1 MNNHPSEIAF
11 IAGVNRPAVKV
22 SLQFRNLKYVCCKQI
37 FANMRKFFTTIIFL
51 IVLFFKSFADEGMW
65 LPLLL
70 GQQVYSDMVKRGLK
84 LTKDQLYSINKTS
97 LKDAIIIFGGG
108 CTGEIVSPEGLIFT
122 NHHCGYDVI
131 ASASTVDHNY
141 LRDGFYARTKDEE
154 IPAEGLSVQFL
165 LRINDVTKEVMDSL
179 QGLTGME
186 RLQRQQKVIMSIN
199 SRFSDTTQSI
209 EARVSS
215 LFKGNQFLVF
225 IYQRYKDIRL
235 VGAPPESI
243 GKFGGNTDN
252 WEWPRHTGDYSIFR
266 VYMAKDGKP
275 STKYLADNTPLK
287 PKWFLPVSIKGIKD
301 GDYAMIYGYPGGTNR
316 YETSYG
322 VKQKIDIDNPTLVKL
337 RDVRLK
343 YMFEEMKKD
352 PSIKLQL
359 ASSYASIANY
369 WKFYDGESKQLIKY
383 DVYGQKKK
391 TEDAFISWAKGKPE
405 YENIFTEW
413 TKAYD
418 AWRPYSKNRMYM
430 NEGIYGSPLVMFA
443 GSLLQLENALVSTKA
458 TAADV
463 KKAVATADN
472 YRKKFLEEENKTSDR
487 NILAAITKM
496 YYEDVPQDQH
506 PTGFYNNLRNQYGDL
521 KDETTYKKFA
531 ADVFNRTMIF
541 DDARWN
547 DFVAHPD
554 ANKLQQDPAF
564 DFASTFTKNYNGKY
578 SPYYQ
583 QFTAK
588 NSELGRLYLKGI
600 MQMDT
605 IKAKKMYP
613 DATFTMRVSFGN
625 VKSYNPRD
633 AVRYN
638 YVTTAKG
645 VLEKYQPGDYEFD
658 LPQKEVELM
667 RKKDFGQYADKTLK
681 DLVID
686 FITTNDITGGNSGSP
701 VINANGELIGLAF
714 DGNYEALSHKIAFDK
729 DLNRTI
735 CVDIRYVLWC
745 IDKLGGAQNVIKELK
760 LAK

>member
-1 MNNHPSEIAF
+1 
-11 IAGVNRPAVKV
+11 
-22 SLQFRNLKYVCCKQI
+22 
-37 FANMRKFFTTIIFL
+37 MRKLVVTIIL
-51 IVLFFKSFADEGMW
+51 VGVLFIKSFADEGMW

-70 GQQVYSDMVKRGLK
+70 GQQVYNDMVKKGLK
-84 LTKDQLYSINKTS
+84 LTKEQLYSINKAS

-122 NHHCGYDVI
+122 NHHCGYEVI

-141 LRDGFYARTKDEE
+141 LRDGFYAKTRGDE

-165 LRINDVTKEVMDSL
+165 LRIDDVTKEVMDSL
-179 QGLTGME
+179 QGLSGMD
-186 RLQRQQKVIMSIN
+186 RVQRQQRVITSIN
-199 SRFSDTTQSI
+199 SRLSDTANSI
-209 EARVSS
+209 EARVSP

-225 IYQRYKDIRL
+225 TYLRYRDIRL

-243 GKFGGNTDN
+243 GKFGGDTDN

-266 VYMAKDGKP
+266 VYMSKDGKP
-275 STKYLADNTPLK
+275 ARYATDNVPLK

-301 GDYAMIYGYPGGTNR
+301 GDYAMIYGYPGSTNR

-352 PSIKLQL
+352 PAIKLQL
-359 ASSYASIANY
+359 SSSYASIANY

-383 DVYGQKKK
+383 DIYGQKKK
-391 TEDAFISWAKGKPE
+391 AEEQFISWAKGKPE
-405 YENIFTEW
+405 YENIFTDW
-413 TKAYD
+413 AKAYD
-418 AWRPYSKNRMYM
+418 DWRPYSKNRMYM

-443 GSLLQLENALVSTKA
+443 GSLIQLETALVSTKS
-458 TAADV
+458 TQADLR
-463 KKAVATADN
+463 KALDVASK
-472 YRKKFLEEENKTSDR
+472 YRKTFLEDENKPSDQ
-487 NILAAITKM
+487 NILAAVTKM

-521 KDETTYKKFA
+521 KDEATYKKFA
-531 ADVFNRTMIF
+531 ADVFKNTMIF

-547 DFVAHPD
+547 SFISMPD

-564 DFASTFTKNYNGKY
+564 DFASAFTKNYTTKY
-578 SPYYQ
+578 APYFQ

-588 NSELGRLYLKGI
+588 NNELGRLYLKGI

-605 IKAKKMYP
+605 VKAKKMYP

-633 AVRYN
+633 AVHYN

-645 VLEKYQPGDYEFD
+645 VLEKYVPGDYEFD
-658 LPQKEVELM
+658 LPAKALDLM
-667 RKKDFGQYADKTLK
+667 RKKDFGRYEDKNLK
-681 DLVID
+681 DLVVG

-745 IDKLGGAQNVIKELK
+745 IDKLGGAQNVINELK